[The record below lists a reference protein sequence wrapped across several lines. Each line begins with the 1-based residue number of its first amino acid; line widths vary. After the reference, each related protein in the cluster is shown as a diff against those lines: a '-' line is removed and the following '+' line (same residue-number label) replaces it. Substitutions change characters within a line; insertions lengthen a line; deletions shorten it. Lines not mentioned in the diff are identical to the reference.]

1 MRQTVRSLAESA
13 DREVLLFC
21 YRPKMYNKD
30 LLTSLGNFLALLL
43 TAYSTR
49 IVITFLMILCYLYF
63 QKIEGYFFT
72 FSPPTSF
79 SKKNNYITIKILQIV
94 SNNVR
99 SSSQGGRSHILYCVQ

>member
-1 MRQTVRSLAESA
+1 
-13 DREVLLFC
+13 
-21 YRPKMYNKD
+21 
-30 LLTSLGNFLALLL
+30 
-43 TAYSTR
+43 
-49 IVITFLMILCYLYF
+49 MILCYLYF

-99 SSSQGGRSHILYCVQ
+99 SSSQGGRSHILYCVVLIVAPLLMGEYIYLKIKCYILLGTVYMTLNEIWTIRWMASLLKETHTSIL